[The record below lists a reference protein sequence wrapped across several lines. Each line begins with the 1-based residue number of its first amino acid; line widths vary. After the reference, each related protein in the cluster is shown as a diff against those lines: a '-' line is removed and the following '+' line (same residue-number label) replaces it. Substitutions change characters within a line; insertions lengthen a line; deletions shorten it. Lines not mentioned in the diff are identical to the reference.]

1 MCIKTTATCTEHYT
15 EIVNTLEDIRVT
27 ERYSRHKQPHVVHPR
42 EECILLHLE
51 WPLEQQ
57 VDKCGQHSRYSDYL
71 QAGRSGD

>member
-27 ERYSRHKQPHVVHPR
+27 ECYSRRTQPHVVHPR

-57 VDKCGQHSRYSDYL
+57 VDKCGLWGSIYT
-71 QAGRSGD
+71 